1 MVGLVIVS
9 HSPKVAEGAVDL
21 AQEMAHGY
29 DQLVAAGGLEDG
41 TIGTDAVRIKDA
53 IEQADDGDGVVVF
66 CDVGS
71 SIMSTETALD
81 LLEEDITV
89 RIADAPIVE
98 GAIAAA
104 VSASIGGDLEA
115 VIADAEDTRSFS
127 KL

>member
-29 DQLVAAGGLEDG
+29 DQLVAAGGLDDG
-41 TIGTDAVRIKDA
+41 TIGTDAVRIKEA
-53 IEQADDGDGVVVF
+53 IERADDGDGVVVL

-71 SIMSTETALD
+71 SIMSTETAMD
-81 LLEEDITV
+81 LLESEITV
-89 RIADAPIVE
+89 RIADAPIIE
-98 GAIAAA
+98 GVIAAA
-104 VSASIGGDLEA
+104 VSASIGQDIAA
-115 VIADAEDTRSFS
+115 VVADAEDAKSFS

>member
-29 DQLVAAGGLEDG
+29 DQLVAAGGLDDG
-41 TIGTDAVRIKDA
+41 TIGTDAVRIKEA
-53 IEQADDGDGVVVF
+53 IERADDGDGVVVL

-71 SIMSTETALD
+71 SIMSTETAMD
-81 LLEEDITV
+81 LLESDITV
-89 RIADAPIVE
+89 RIADAPIIE
-98 GAIAAA
+98 GVIAAA
-104 VSASIGGDLEA
+104 VSASIGQDIAA
-115 VIADAEDTRSFS
+115 VVADAEDAKSFS